1 MSLNLFAVTLSVISL
16 GLMVALLLQMRHH
29 RRSTAALI
37 EDNRVRTGLFEN
49 ADEST
54 TYILARTIRNISAG
68 ESDAN
73 LSSDLFTL
81 RVVRELVKRK
91 LDKEKWLEIQS
102 NERLVHELFL
112 LLRDIETNVYPHA
125 STARD
130 SCLQPA
136 RDRAS

>member
-1 MSLNLFAVTLSVISL
+1 MNLLVITLSLTTL
-16 GLMVALLLQMRHH
+16 GLLIVLILQMRSQ
-29 RRSTAALI
+29 RRATASLI
-37 EDNRVRTGLFEN
+37 AENRVRTGLFEN

-68 ESDAN
+68 EHDAN
-73 LSSDLFTL
+73 LGSDLFTL

-91 LDKEKWLEIQS
+91 LNKEKWLEIQS

-112 LLRDIETNVYPHA
+112 LLRDIETNVRPHPVP
-125 STARD
+125 ARAAHA
-130 SCLQPA
+130 QPA